1 MREKQHIVSMR
12 DFTREDVM
20 FVLDY
25 AEQMLPFARKG
36 IELLQ
41 HKILALLF
49 FEPST
54 RTQLSF
60 DSAMK
65 RLGGSTLSLSSEES
79 SLLKGETI
87 TDTVKVVE
95 SYADAIVLR
104 HPR

>member
-1 MREKQHIVSMR
+1 MLKKQHIVSMR
-12 DFTREDVM
+12 DLTREDVM

-25 AEQMLPFARKG
+25 ADRMFPFAREG
-36 IELLQ
+36 IDLLQ

-60 DSAMK
+60 ASAMK
-65 RLGGSTLSLSSEES
+65 RLGGSTLSLSSEGS
-79 SLLKGETI
+79 SILKGETI

-95 SYADAIVLR
+95 GYADAI
-104 HPR
+104 